1 MRGLMADLPRK
12 ETAEEQLLRLIE
24 GAHAPQPQPATGP
37 SGGTAAKPPWR
48 DRLRHG
54 WSQVS
59 GAVALRVNAL
69 FRARQRGGD
78 TVLRQLQLAG
88 RLMWLVLVGL
98 GLYVVASVVF
108 SQSHPPRMASGA
120 GLPSAGKG
128 TVTPPPSPDTLV
140 KPMAEYL
147 SAVLQRNPFT
157 GTSGSNSAAPVQ
169 RPRERLK
176 ELVGSLVV
184 VGIDRGATPEALI
197 EDNSGGRTYFVKV
210 GDVVNGAFVKEIT
223 SRGVIVEYEGE
234 EELIQ

>member
-1 MRGLMADLPRK
+1 MADVPRK

-24 GAHAPQPQPATGP
+24 GPQAPKPQPVAAP

-48 DRLRHG
+48 DRLMHG
-54 WSQVS
+54 WDQVS
-59 GAVALRVNAL
+59 SAVMMRVNAL
-69 FRARQRGGD
+69 FRARHRSGD

-88 RLMWLVLVGL
+88 RLMWLVLAGL
-98 GLYVVASVVF
+98 GLYVGVTVVL
-108 SQSHPPRMASGA
+108 SQSHPPRMALGA
-120 GLPSAGKG
+120 GTPRTGKG
-128 TVTPPPSPDTLV
+128 AVTPPPSPEALM

-157 GTSGSNSAAPVQ
+157 GTSGSSSAAPVQ
-169 RPRERLK
+169 RARERLN

-197 EDNSGGRTYFVKV
+197 EDKSEGRTYFVKV
-210 GDVVNGAFVKEIT
+210 GDVVNGTFVKEIT
-223 SRGVIVEYEGE
+223 PRGVVVEYEGE